1 MDKDDVKNS
10 GNKSAIGLLYD
21 GKSVPNVT
29 IKGFGDFADHI
40 IEQAKDKGVLIHE
53 DKMLADTLKQ
63 LELGQEIPKELY
75 IVIAELIAFSYVM
88 QGKFPTGWQGLT
100 GNLNIKA

>member
-1 MDKDDVKNS
+1 MNKDEGQKS
-10 GNKSAIGLLYD
+10 SSKSAIGLLYD
-21 GKSVPNVT
+21 EKSAPSVT
-29 IKGFGDFADHI
+29 IKGFGDFAEHI

-75 IVIAELIAFSYVM
+75 IVIAELIAFSYVI
-88 QGKFPTGWQGLT
+88 QGKFPPGWQGLT
-100 GNLNIKA
+100 GSLNIKA